1 MVRIATS
8 RLSGHPGARVA
19 SPARPHAGMRRM
31 SGINQRP
38 DYPGRWFTEARNTI
52 FACSS
57 PIKTPRSVA
66 RAREFLAHTR
76 AGQAHTVALGQV
88 VLIQFAAAVDSL
100 WVVPGFG
107 QPSGAVMLRIGMV
120 MIRSGSQLANSYFRR
135 FLLIPAT
142 GALDASRPAPKYI

>member
-8 RLSGHPGARVA
+8 RLSGPPGARIA
-19 SPARPHAGMRRM
+19 SPPRPHARLRRM

-38 DYPGRWFTEARNTI
+38 DYPGRSFTEARNTI

-57 PIKTPRSVA
+57 PIKTPRVRLPGRGS
-66 RAREFLAHTR
+66 FLAHVR
-76 AGQAHTVALGQV
+76 AEQAHTVAFGHV

-120 MIRSGSQLANSYFRR
+120 MIRSGSQLANSY
-135 FLLIPAT
+135 
-142 GALDASRPAPKYI
+142 